1 MSLRRQALQRLLRFR
16 TAEKRA
22 LKQRPQLRR
31 LLPTLALALLALVL
45 LPGQAVRASESG
57 PGQAPDSGP
66 TEITIAAIGL
76 ESVVTPVGFQ
86 LSNRKLEWET
96 VDDAVGWYR
105 TSAMPGSP
113 GNAVF
118 SGHNASLG
126 SGVFRNLH
134 KVKVGDTVT
143 VTAKGR
149 EIAYRVT
156 ERVILPD
163 LWATKAQRAAN
174 AAWLGQFGD
183 ERLTLITCYPWYTN
197 THRLVLVAHPV
208 TAPAR

>member
-1 MSLRRQALQRLLRFR
+1 MRPLLSAF
-16 TAEKRA
+16 
-22 LKQRPQLRR
+22 
-31 LLPTLALALLALVL
+31 ALALLALVL
-45 LPGQAVRASESG
+45 LAGQAVRASESG

-66 TEITIAAIGL
+66 TEITIPAIGL

-86 LSNRKLEWET
+86 FNNRKLEWET

-113 GNAVF
+113 GNAVL

-134 KVKVGDTVT
+134 KVKIGDVIAVT
-143 VTAKGR
+143 INGR
-149 EIAYRVT
+149 EIKYTVT

-163 LWATKAQRAAN
+163 LWATKAQRTAN

-183 ERLTLITCYPWYTN
+183 ERLTLVTCYPWYTN
-197 THRLVLVAHPV
+197 THRLVLVAHPAA
-208 TAPAR
+208 APAR